1 MKAEAET
8 VMTTNFKGPKLVT
21 DALVGLIDKSEGRIV
36 NISSGSASMWLR
48 YQDSATKKLFTNP
61 DISFEDL
68 EAKGGLISESFPL
81 WLKSQKNGAQITS
94 HDPEHLLFKGQAIES
109 KLWCSQP

>member
-1 MKAEAET
+1 
-8 VMTTNFKGPKLVT
+8 
-21 DALVGLIDKSEGRIV
+21 
-36 NISSGSASMWLR
+36 MWLR
-48 YQDSATKKLFTNP
+48 YQDSTTQKLFTNP

-68 EAKGGLISESFPL
+68 EAKGGLISEKNSL